1 MAHLA
6 HQDCVSV
13 RFGAHRARR
22 ASRATRPRYIFDDE
36 LLPECAR
43 HVLADNTRTNVGG
56 PAGSKR
62 NDNRNGPRW
71 IGLRA
76 WHTRNARQR
85 GSACSQIQKSAAG
98 KFYFEPPCLLST
110 N

>member
-1 MAHLA
+1 
-6 HQDCVSV
+6 
-13 RFGAHRARR
+13 
-22 ASRATRPRYIFDDE
+22 DE

-56 PAGSKR
+56 PAGSER

-76 WHTRNARQR
+76 CHARDGRQR
-85 GSACSQIQKSAAG
+85 GSACSQIQNSAAG
-98 KFYFEPPCLLST
+98 KVPFEPPPPLPTLDPPARGRGEGGREFERERFGGFEFNDKREFSR
-110 N
+110 

>member
-1 MAHLA
+1 MPDKL
-6 HQDCVSV
+6 SW
-13 RFGAHRARR
+13 
-22 ASRATRPRYIFDDE
+22 E

-56 PAGSKR
+56 PAGSER

-76 WHTRNARQR
+76 CHARHGR
-85 GSACSQIQKSAAG
+85 ECGSARGQMQEFSAG
-98 KFYFEPPCLLST
+98 KFHFEPPFTSLDHLVVAAEQWQRNRETECPR
-110 N
+110 